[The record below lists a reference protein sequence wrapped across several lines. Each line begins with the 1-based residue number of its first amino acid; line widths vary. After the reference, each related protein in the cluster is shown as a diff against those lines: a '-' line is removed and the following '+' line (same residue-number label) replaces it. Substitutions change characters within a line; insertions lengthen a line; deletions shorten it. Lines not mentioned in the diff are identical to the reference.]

1 MYWGGLEYNMKYC
14 LMDGTAGHVDWYYAI
29 GGFSLW
35 NNGLPG
41 NSKPVDIVELYIAS
55 QSKKTVT
62 ILSHAG
68 WLS

>member
-1 MYWGGLEYNMKYC
+1 MYWGGLEYNMGPC

-29 GGFSLW
+29 GGISLW

-55 QSKKTVT
+55 QSKKTK
-62 ILSHAG
+62 LS
-68 WLS
+68 